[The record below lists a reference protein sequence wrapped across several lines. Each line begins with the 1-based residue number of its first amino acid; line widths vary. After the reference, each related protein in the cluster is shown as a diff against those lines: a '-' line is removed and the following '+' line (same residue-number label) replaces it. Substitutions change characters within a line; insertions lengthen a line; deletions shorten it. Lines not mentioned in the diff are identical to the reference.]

1 LKNYL
6 IIIIT
11 LVFIT
16 TPKNCFP
23 QRKFIVGSF
32 WGFPSGGGFGYGN
45 LGFEYQAKN
54 NADAWQ
60 ISINMS
66 AGAIATDIGTTNRK
80 WITVDKLRSFKKS
93 FHEKYS
99 FFYTFFIETGD
110 RKVTG
115 GMWRDFRDTILNKKK
130 AFEINPGIGLGTNI
144 RLFKKIHLQLIAAP
158 KAIIAFHKDKYYDL
172 LNKNYFE
179 KKYTDSNIGF
189 RIAANFCF
197 RL

>member
-1 LKNYL
+1 MRVFPVIIVLL
-6 IIIIT
+6 IFII
-11 LVFIT
+11 

-23 QRKFIVGSF
+23 QRKYLVASF
-32 WGFPSGGGFGYGN
+32 WGLPSGSVGYGN
-45 LGFEYQAKN
+45 LGFEYHAKN

-60 ISINMS
+60 FSINM
-66 AGAIATDIGTTNRK
+66 AGGAIATDIGTTNRK
-80 WITVDKLRSFKKS
+80 WITADKLRSFKKS

-99 FFYTFFIETGD
+99 FFYSLFTEIGE

-115 GMWRDFRDTILNKKK
+115 GMWRNFQDTILNKKE
-130 AFEINPGIGLGTNI
+130 AFEVNPGIGLGTNI
-144 RLFKKIHLQLIAAP
+144 QLFKKIHLQLIGAP

-172 LNKNYFE
+172 INKNYFY
-179 KKYTDSNIGF
+179 KKFTDSNFGF